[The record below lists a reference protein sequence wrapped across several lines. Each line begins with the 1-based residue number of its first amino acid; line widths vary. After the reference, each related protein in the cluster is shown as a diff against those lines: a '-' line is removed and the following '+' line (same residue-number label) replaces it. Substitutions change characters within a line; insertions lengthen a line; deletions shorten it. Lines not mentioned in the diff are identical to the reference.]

1 MFGLPCADIPENRC
15 YACTVVRRQSL
26 FDLCNSPIPISRLKN
41 YGRAFFK
48 CARVC
53 VLVLKSEPHFFS
65 LCAVAGKKDNISGK
79 GKESHVHLLYAY
91 NKVGKKDGAAADVL
105 IAAGD

>member
-1 MFGLPCADIPENRC
+1 M
-15 YACTVVRRQSL
+15 RRQSL

-41 YGRAFFK
+41 YGRAFFN
-48 CARVC
+48 ARVC
-53 VLVLKSEPHFFS
+53 VCSGVEKRTSFLF
-65 LCAVAGKKDNISGK
+65 AVCSRGKKDNISGK

-91 NKVGKKDGAAADVL
+91 NKVEKKGGAAADVL